1 VTLAYYSN
9 YGSALAALA
18 APGGSLPAGSQTGST
33 GWVRGACSAG
43 RPDTLDGP
51 PTDGAHSYGCFHL
64 GHQQYVLAMGTS
76 AATPLAAGAAALL
89 RAAHPT
95 WDAATVIAALRSS
108 ATPVATLSVSA
119 LNVAAALG
127 VP

>member
-51 PTDGAHSYGCFHL
+51 PTDGAHSYGCFQL

-89 RAAHPT
+89 QAAHPT
-95 WDAATVIAALRSS
+95 WNAATVIAALRSS
-108 ATPVATLSVSA
+108 ATPVATLPVSA